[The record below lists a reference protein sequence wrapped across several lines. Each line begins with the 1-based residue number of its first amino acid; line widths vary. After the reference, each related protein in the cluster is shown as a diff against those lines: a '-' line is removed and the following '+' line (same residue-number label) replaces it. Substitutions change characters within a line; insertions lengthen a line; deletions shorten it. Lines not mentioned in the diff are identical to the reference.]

1 MTEDTFKDLCLCGET
16 TKVQFKES
24 FTSQKEIAKEM
35 IAFANTKGGVILFGV
50 EDKCGKLVGLSY
62 DEIQVISRELG
73 NAANEQVRPTIYI
86 ETEVVRVEEK
96 HFLICSVEEGKNK
109 PYKNLNGE
117 IWVKQGA
124 DKRRITENS
133 EILALFQDSGSY
145 QPDAAGVNG
154 TTFNDLDRYAI
165 DEYLQ
170 KVYATTLDGFGGKA
184 EQVLKNI
191 HILNHHGVPTLA
203 GYLFF
208 GKHPEYNC
216 PTCMV
221 KAVSFFGNDLAGTQ
235 YRDSKEILG
244 NMPQLY
250 DKSMAFL
257 KANLHNVQEEGA
269 SFNTLGKLEIAEEVL
284 EEVVQNALVHR
295 DLLRPAPIRLF
306 VFDDRVE
313 VISPG
318 ALAGGLTE
326 EDIRNGKTYQRNPYM
341 ATFAT
346 NALYYK
352 GIGSGIVR
360 ILAEYPEIQ
369 LENDVSA
376 KEFKVIIERPIQK
389 SDVTTQKGALK
400 DSDTIQKSDVTT
412 QKGALKDS
420 DTIQKSDV
428 TIQKE
433 ALKDSDTIQKSD
445 STIQKEA
452 LKDSDTIQKS
462 DVTIQ
467 KEALKDSDTI
477 QKSDSTIQKN
487 LDSSQVS
494 VLNFFREHPK
504 ATIDDMVAELND
516 LSLGG
521 VKFIIAKLQKKGLLK
536 RVGGRK
542 HGEWQVL

>member
-16 TKVQFKES
+16 TKVQFKEA

-35 IAFANTKGGVILFGV
+35 IAFANSKGGVILFGV
-50 EDKCGKLVGLSY
+50 EDKSGKLVGLSY

-86 ETEVVRVEEK
+86 DTEVVRMDEK
-96 HFLICSVEEGKNK
+96 HFLICSIEEGKNK

-124 DKRRITENS
+124 DKRRITENA
-133 EILALFQDSGSY
+133 EILSLFQDSGSY

-154 TTFNDLDRYAI
+154 TTFDDLDRYAI
-165 DEYLQ
+165 DDYLQ
-170 KVYATTLDGFGGKA
+170 KVYATTLDRFGGKA

-191 HILNHHGVPTLA
+191 HVLNHNSVPTLA

-235 YRDSKEILG
+235 YRDTKEILG

-269 SFNTLGKLEIAEEVL
+269 SFNTVGKLEIAEEVL

-295 DLLRPAPIRLF
+295 DLLRSAPIRILI
-306 VFDDRVE
+306 FDNRVE
-313 VISPG
+313 IISPG

-346 NALYYK
+346 NALHYK

-360 ILAEYPEIQ
+360 ILAEYPDIQ
-369 LENDVSA
+369 LDNDDSA
-376 KEFKVIIERPIQK
+376 KEFKVTVWRAK
-389 SDVTTQKGALK
+389 SKDESTTQK
-400 DSDTIQKSDVTT
+400 SEITT
-412 QKGALKDS
+412 QKESLKDTS
-420 DTIQKSDV
+420 TTPKDECATQKSES
-428 TIQKE
+428 TTQKDLDATQKKVLEFFKSNPQGTRVE
-433 ALKDSDTIQKSD
+433 AAN
-445 STIQKEA
+445 A
-452 LKDSDTIQKS
+452 LGDITED
-462 DVTIQ
+462 
-467 KEALKDSDTI
+467 
-477 QKSDSTIQKN
+477 
-487 LDSSQVS
+487 
-494 VLNFFREHPK
+494 
-504 ATIDDMVAELND
+504 
-516 LSLGG
+516 G
-521 VKFIIAKLQKKGLLK
+521 VKFVIGKLQKKGLLK

-542 HGEWQVL
+542 HGEWKVLI

>member
-1 MTEDTFKDLCLCGET
+1 MEQALKNCIMTEDTFKDLCLCGET

-295 DLLRPAPIRLF
+295 ELLRPAPIRLF

-360 ILAEYPEIQ
+360 ILAEYPDIR
-369 LENDVSA
+369 LENDVNG
-376 KEFKVIIERPIQK
+376 KEFKVTIPRTTQK
-389 SDVTTQKGALK
+389 DSLKDSNTIPKTDVTTQKDSLK
-400 DSDTIQKSDVTT
+400 DSNTILKTDITT
-412 QKGALKDS
+412 QKDSLKDS
-420 DTIQKSDV
+420 NTIPKTDITTQKDS
-428 TIQKE
+428 
-433 ALKDSDTIQKSD
+433 LKDSNTILKALEPIQAEVLRYIMDHPQTTREEIAD
-445 STIQKEA
+445 S
-452 LKDSDTIQKS
+452 
-462 DVTIQ
+462 
-467 KEALKDSDTI
+467 
-477 QKSDSTIQKN
+477 
-487 LDSSQVS
+487 
-494 VLNFFREHPK
+494 
-504 ATIDDMVAELND
+504 IDGI
-516 LSLGG
+516 SFGG

>member
-16 TKVQFKES
+16 TKVQFKEA

-35 IAFANTKGGVILFGV
+35 IAFANSKGGVILFGV
-50 EDKCGKLVGLSY
+50 EDKSGKLVGLSY

-86 ETEVVRVEEK
+86 DTEVVRMDEK
-96 HFLICSVEEGKNK
+96 HFLICSIEEGKNK

-124 DKRRITENS
+124 DKRRITENA
-133 EILALFQDSGSY
+133 EILSLFQDSGSY

-154 TTFNDLDRYAI
+154 TTFDDLDRYAI
-165 DEYLQ
+165 DDYLQ

-191 HILNHHGVPTLA
+191 HVLNHNSVPTLA

-235 YRDSKEILG
+235 YRDTKEILG

-269 SFNTLGKLEIAEEVL
+269 SFNTVGKLEITEDVL

-295 DLLRPAPIRLF
+295 DLLRSAPIRILI
-306 VFDDRVE
+306 FDNRVE
-313 VISPG
+313 IISPG

-346 NALYYK
+346 NALHYK

-360 ILAEYPEIQ
+360 ILAEYPDIQ
-369 LENDVSA
+369 LDNDDSA
-376 KEFKVIIERPIQK
+376 KEFKVTVWRAK
-389 SDVTTQKGALK
+389 SKDESTTQK
-400 DSDTIQKSDVTT
+400 SEITT
-412 QKGALKDS
+412 QKESLKDTS
-420 DTIQKSDV
+420 TTQKDECATQKSES
-428 TIQKE
+428 TTQKDLDATQKKVLEFFKSNPQGTRVE
-433 ALKDSDTIQKSD
+433 AAN
-445 STIQKEA
+445 A
-452 LKDSDTIQKS
+452 LGDITED
-462 DVTIQ
+462 
-467 KEALKDSDTI
+467 
-477 QKSDSTIQKN
+477 
-487 LDSSQVS
+487 
-494 VLNFFREHPK
+494 
-504 ATIDDMVAELND
+504 
-516 LSLGG
+516 G
-521 VKFIIAKLQKKGLLK
+521 VKFVIGKLQKKGLLK

-542 HGEWQVL
+542 HGEWQVLI

>member
-16 TKVQFKES
+16 TKVQFKEA

-35 IAFANTKGGVILFGV
+35 IAFANSKGGVILFGV
-50 EDKCGKLVGLSY
+50 EDKSGKLVGLSY

-86 ETEVVRVEEK
+86 DTEVVRMDEK
-96 HFLICSVEEGKNK
+96 HFLICSIEEGKNK

-124 DKRRITENS
+124 DKRRITENA
-133 EILALFQDSGSY
+133 EILSLFQDSGSY

-154 TTFNDLDRYAI
+154 TTFDDLDRYAI
-165 DEYLQ
+165 DDYLQ

-191 HILNHHGVPTLA
+191 HVLNHNGVPTLA

-235 YRDSKEILG
+235 YRDTKEILG

-269 SFNTLGKLEIAEEVL
+269 SFNTVGKLEIAEDVL

-295 DLLRPAPIRLF
+295 DLLRSAPIRILI
-306 VFDDRVE
+306 FDNRVE
-313 VISPG
+313 IISPG

-346 NALYYK
+346 NALHYK

-360 ILAEYPEIQ
+360 ILAEYPDIQ
-369 LENDVSA
+369 LDNDECA
-376 KEFKVIIERPIQK
+376 KEFKVTVWRAK
-389 SDVTTQKGALK
+389 SKDESTTQKSEIATQKEPLK
-400 DSDTIQKSDVTT
+400 DISTT
-412 QKGALKDS
+412 QKDEYATQKRESTTQKDLDATQKKVLEFFKNNPKGTRVEAANALGDITE
-420 DTIQKSDV
+420 D
-428 TIQKE
+428 
-433 ALKDSDTIQKSD
+433 
-445 STIQKEA
+445 
-452 LKDSDTIQKS
+452 
-462 DVTIQ
+462 
-467 KEALKDSDTI
+467 
-477 QKSDSTIQKN
+477 
-487 LDSSQVS
+487 
-494 VLNFFREHPK
+494 
-504 ATIDDMVAELND
+504 
-516 LSLGG
+516 G
-521 VKFIIAKLQKKGLLK
+521 VKFVIGKLQQKGLLK

-542 HGEWQVL
+542 HGEWQVLI